1 MNYFSTTLNQSLKH
15 YAFFASFFWLKFTF
29 SLPNKNG
36 LNCEIDI
43 IIFVQMTK
51 TRENRHTHNSLPD
64 ASSINTALTTGS
76 QVMGFWIQ
84 KVLLF
89 SPGIVWFRFSTRNYG
104 FSFVGF
110 RSFNVTDICH
120 HHVAAVV
127 MMWVLTS
134 DGSGSGFEFF
144 FSGFEIFSRYWF
156 YLKFIRCTIVQIL
169 EQYAVRFFY

>member
-1 MNYFSTTLNQSLKH
+1 
-15 YAFFASFFWLKFTF
+15 
-29 SLPNKNG
+29 
-36 LNCEIDI
+36 
-43 IIFVQMTK
+43 MTK

-64 ASSINTALTTGS
+64 ASRINTALTTGS

-127 MMWVLTS
+127 MMWVPTS
-134 DGSGSGFEFF
+134 DGSGFEFF
-144 FSGFEIFSRYWF
+144 FKLGSGIEIFSRYWF
-156 YLKFIRCTIVQIL
+156 YLKL
-169 EQYAVRFFY
+169 EQTIHSLYHCSNFRTICSWVFFTREKINESFFFWGWKQNSDLFSPDF